1 MHMNIYEYRISL
13 KKMLIQIQPPK
24 IADLYPSHKKNNSL
38 LSLTKSTLCP
48 RSCDPFY
55 IVSYYI
61 KWVTTSWAYSIIL
74 SKLHEKDFEM
84 PL

>member
-1 MHMNIYEYRISL
+1 MHMNIYEYGISL
-13 KKMLIQIQPPK
+13 KKMLIQLQPPK

-55 IVSYYI
+55 IVTNYI
-61 KWVTTSWAYSIIL
+61 KGLTTSWTHNSNQ
-74 SKLHEKDFEM
+74 K
-84 PL
+84 